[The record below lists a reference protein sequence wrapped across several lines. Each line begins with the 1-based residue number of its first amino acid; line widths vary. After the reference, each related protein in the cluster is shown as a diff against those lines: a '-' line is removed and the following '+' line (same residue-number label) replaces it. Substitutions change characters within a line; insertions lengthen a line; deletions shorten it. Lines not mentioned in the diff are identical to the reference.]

1 MLVDILETQDIEQH
15 ITISRERRGESVV
28 NTDLLEDAIKRSGK
42 RKQYLADKIGCT
54 IQSFRMRCTNR
65 YDFKSTDI
73 DILCAELGIT
83 KLTEKERIFFAK
95 NVDNPPT
102 DGAGA

>member
-1 MLVDILETQDIEQH
+1 M
-15 ITISRERRGESVV
+15 V
-28 NTDLLEDAIKRSGK
+28 NTELLEDAIRRSGK

-73 DILCAELGIT
+73 DVLCAELGIT

-95 NVDNPPT
+95 NVDNLST
-102 DGAGA
+102 DGGSS

>member
-1 MLVDILETQDIEQH
+1 MVDT
-15 ITISRERRGESVV
+15 V
-28 NTDLLEDAIKRSGK
+28 LLEDAIRASGK
-42 RKQYLADKIGCT
+42 RKSYLADKIGCT
-54 IQSFRMRCTNR
+54 VQSFRMRCTNK

-95 NVDNPPT
+95 NVAKSAT
-102 DGAGA
+102 REEAV

>member
-1 MLVDILETQDIEQH
+1 M
-15 ITISRERRGESVV
+15 V
-28 NTDLLEDAIKRSGK
+28 NTELLEEAIRASGK

-73 DILCAELGIT
+73 DVLCQELGISR
-83 KLTEKERIFFAK
+83 LTDKERIFFAK
-95 NVDNPPT
+95 NVDKMPT
-102 DGAGA
+102 NGG